1 MIRKS
6 NLQYLKHFFVV
17 ICITPLLA
25 ACGED
30 EPSPTPE
37 TSQSTGTVSFDI
49 ENSLGSGVGT
59 TTSPAVV
66 GIGDTLAMEISQKSS
81 YTDAKTNQVFTCE
94 PKAEIQIYA
103 ISDTIYANNIEDLTN
118 VNSPQTS
125 TSVIN
130 GECDTYHIN
139 QAFKIG
145 TQEVDINLSYQAYK
159 YTNSNGETVEMPY
172 IKLNRAQ
179 SGMASSEKSRA
190 SGEAVAVTPTV
201 TLRPISK
208 SRTVSITETH
218 EFEVTTRFSVALESV
233 NTKSKNEQTL
243 NFEVKYIA
251 IVDEVTEY
259 PDATNSLAYEFNLN
273 NQAVSGTTFSLDK
286 VSNFYVNQTS
296 TYTAYNITSTTSP
309 RAWVKLTAITD
320 TIEVASVD
328 EITKTKQVEGK
339 EFAMTGENPKV
350 YSLSKKFSIGK
361 QNLEFELGYEAY
373 SGTTLFEEPFEMP
386 YYKLS
391 DITQESVSYKFLKNE
406 NYHDYYKVTAVYK
419 VEMESVNTAQDK
431 QTLSFEVNYIAFID
445 MVLEGITYDKEV
457 KWEEAHD
464 NLVLG
469 FRPYV
474 YRHRKFNNGM
484 VVTDTIAGYNYGVV
498 LSELAYSNND
508 GWENIYG
515 PLLYRGNYEAVY
527 DSNANVVA
535 TASLGVVGADVSR
548 LATVGSSYDFAY
560 DSADTKGSS
569 DIYGNIF
576 NEATAVNGR
585 WYSSVVKLGTATA
598 CIDPAP
604 DYDYNPTVKDHF
616 GLDAALICYYDMC
629 RWISVPF
636 LWIDGQKIMFE
647 NNFKREVT
655 TSISN
660 LSTSRHKKAK
670 LFKFDGVMHI
680 YNRDFHY
687 AFRDTIYEYEGVV
700 PEEYQQYIKIYKVKS
715 S

>member
-1 MIRKS
+1 
-6 NLQYLKHFFVV
+6 
-17 ICITPLLA
+17 
-25 ACGED
+25 
-30 EPSPTPE
+30 
-37 TSQSTGTVSFDI
+37 
-49 ENSLGSGVGT
+49 
-59 TTSPAVV
+59 
-66 GIGDTLAMEISQKSS
+66 
-81 YTDAKTNQVFTCE
+81 
-94 PKAEIQIYA
+94 
-103 ISDTIYANNIEDLTN
+103 
-118 VNSPQTS
+118 
-125 TSVIN
+125 
-130 GECDTYHIN
+130 
-139 QAFKIG
+139 
-145 TQEVDINLSYQAYK
+145 
-159 YTNSNGETVEMPY
+159 
-172 IKLNRAQ
+172 
-179 SGMASSEKSRA
+179 
-190 SGEAVAVTPTV
+190 
-201 TLRPISK
+201 
-208 SRTVSITETH
+208 
-218 EFEVTTRFSVALESV
+218 
-233 NTKSKNEQTL
+233 
-243 NFEVKYIA
+243 
-251 IVDEVTEY
+251 
-259 PDATNSLAYEFNLN
+259 
-273 NQAVSGTTFSLDK
+273 
-286 VSNFYVNQTS
+286 
-296 TYTAYNITSTTSP
+296 
-309 RAWVKLTAITD
+309 
-320 TIEVASVD
+320 
-328 EITKTKQVEGK
+328 
-339 EFAMTGENPKV
+339 
-350 YSLSKKFSIGK
+350 LSKKFSIGK